1 MWLAEEGHCLRSQ
14 TLNLC
19 ELQKNSTL
27 EKHLEYETGSIETLK
42 NFVEKNEGIT
52 LLPELAT
59 LDMSTAKKTMLRY
72 FKSPAPAREISMV
85 TIKGFV
91 KTRLT
96 GILKSC
102 IIENLP
108 EEITRKKKLQ
118 RVDI

>member
-1 MWLAEEGHCLRSQ
+1 
-14 TLNLC
+14 
-19 ELQKNSTL
+19 
-27 EKHLEYETGSIETLK
+27 
-42 NFVEKNEGIT
+42 
-52 LLPELAT
+52 
-59 LDMSTAKKTMLRY
+59 MLRY

-91 KTRLT
+91 KTRLSA
-96 GILKSC
+96 ILKSC